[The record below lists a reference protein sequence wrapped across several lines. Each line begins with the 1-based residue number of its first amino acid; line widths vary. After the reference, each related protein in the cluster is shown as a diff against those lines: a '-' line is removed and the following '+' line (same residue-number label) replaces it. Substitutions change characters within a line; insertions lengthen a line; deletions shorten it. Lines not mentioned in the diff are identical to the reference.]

1 VRVAVL
7 VTVGGGGSLSVI
19 VTLIVAHC

>member
-19 VTLIVAHC
+19 VTLIVWHC